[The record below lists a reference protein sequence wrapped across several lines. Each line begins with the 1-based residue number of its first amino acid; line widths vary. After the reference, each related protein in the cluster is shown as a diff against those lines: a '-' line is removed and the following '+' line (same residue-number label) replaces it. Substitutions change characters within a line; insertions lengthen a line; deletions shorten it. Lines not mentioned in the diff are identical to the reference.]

1 MAGRG
6 SRQHVNGTR
15 CRPVLAFVV
24 SARDKSQ
31 SCARVS
37 FGRTRQDSSRWIC
50 LRQSSGN
57 TAHAPCATEVQTV
70 EVDQLGIGSVGNN
83 RRIKQGFNAR
93 QPRQKSIKPASEPR
107 LI

>member
-6 SRQHVNGTR
+6 SRQHVNGKR
-15 CRPVLAFVV
+15 CQPVFAFVV

-31 SCARVS
+31 RCARVS

-83 RRIKQGFNAR
+83 RRIKQGFNASES
-93 QPRQKSIKPASEPR
+93 RQKARKPASELC